1 MYIMRRNAFTLI
13 ELLVVIAIIAILAGM
28 LFPALSKARA
38 SALSAACKNNLRQGG
53 FYMQMYRQDWKGW
66 VPNQGRSHSSGQ
78 GYLSVLGPYVGL
90 PKLSGAGA
98 FARYKSFACPTL
110 PFPKGLNSTDTIESY
125 LYGVF
130 SVPATSAYASF
141 EMPRVSTGGSNYF
154 RYWNIDRMGKKK
166 ISNSAKL
173 VLPLPLLADSI
184 GNTLIDGVPRQG
196 SSFYYNNQ
204 GNTLTYIGMRH
215 NKECNVLRIDQSVR
229 ATNVINL
236 RKEGFSAIR
245 AYNTTLL

>member
-1 MYIMRRNAFTLI
+1 MYIMRRSAFTLI

-98 FARYKSFACPTL
+98 FARYKTFACPTL